1 MKKYKIALVATIV
14 LILLG
19 VMIQHQITQRNSWK
33 SWNLPLSG
41 KIVIID
47 AGHGGPD
54 GGAVG
59 DEVLEKDVT
68 LKISLMIRDY
78 LQGQGALVMMTR
90 DDDYDLADEQVKGY
104 GRRKVEDLKKRLK
117 LINESSADMYLS
129 IHLNAIPSAKWR
141 GAQTFYHGSLEEN
154 KNLAKFIQA
163 EIKDNLKNTDRDA
176 KPIQG
181 IYLLKHAKVP
191 GALVEVGFLSNRA
204 ERELLQTKKYQR
216 KIAES
221 IYEGVN
227 RYLTEE
233 TIK

>member
-90 DDDYDLADEQVKGY
+90 DDDYDLADEQIKGY

>member
-33 SWNLPLSG
+33 SWSLPLSG

-90 DDDYDLADEQVKGY
+90 DDDYDLADKQVKGY

-191 GALVEVGFLSNRA
+191 GALVEVGFLSNRE

>member
-19 VMIQHQITQRNSWK
+19 FMIQHQITQRNSWK

-176 KPIQG
+176 KPIEG